1 MGQAQ
6 HCLELVQCNVMFRPD
21 LTNFVPVLLGI
32 TKTFYF
38 QQVFLAG
45 EDETHCRGSGL
56 EEEKRGFRK
65 RTLFVASLLDRSPY

>member
-6 HCLELVQCNVMFRPD
+6 HWLELVQCNVMFRPD

-45 EDETHCRGSGL
+45 EDETYVSLSRIWFRGREERVQKENAIRGL
-56 EEEKRGFRK
+56 PFG
-65 RTLFVASLLDRSPY
+65 